1 MKNTTGHPTTISFKC
16 SPLMLES
23 MNHVMITRYLDRSSV
38 IRLALYLLD
47 SYMSQEEI
55 AQGDLFLLVEKMEKI
70 CPNQE
75 HSFSEFCGFN
85 N

>member
-1 MKNTTGHPTTISFKC
+1 
-16 SPLMLES
+16 MLES
-23 MNHVMITRYLDRSSV
+23 MNEIMVKRYLDRSSV

-47 SYMSQEEI
+47 SYMHREDIMES
-55 AQGDLFLLVEKMEKI
+55 DLFQLIEKLEGITAK
-70 CPNQE
+70 NE

>member
-1 MKNTTGHPTTISFKC
+1 
-16 SPLMLES
+16 MLES
-23 MNHVMITRYLDRSSV
+23 MNEMMITRYLDRSSV

-47 SYMSQEEI
+47 SYMHREDIVES
-55 AQGDLFLLVEKMEKI
+55 DLFELVDKLEHI
-70 CPNQE
+70 IPNKE